1 MSEFDAIYGY
11 ADAKRELEQIA
22 DVLKHPE
29 HYENFGATMPSG
41 LLIEGAPGTGK
52 TLMAN
57 CLIAESGLPSFVC
70 RKDRTGNDML
80 THIRDTFDRALEE
93 APSII
98 LLDDMDKF
106 SNNPYNLRNTDE
118 FVTLQA
124 SIDRCLGN
132 GVFVIATVNDAEKL
146 PNSLVRE
153 GRFDRVIKVEPP
165 LGDDAFQIIE
175 HYLAGR
181 AVPFAAR
188 TEDIVGIME
197 GHSCA
202 FLETVINEAS
212 LAAGYEL
219 ADSIRLEHLV
229 QAYVRIESK
238 GGLLA
243 AASPD
248 DTLLTAGGEPTRRA
262 IVAFHEAGHVV
273 ATEALCPGSV
283 SIAFICRQH
292 GRLSGITKRGGRDI
306 VPDTYGDLWKNLQFL
321 LAGSIAVEQ
330 RFGTPCVGSGRDN
343 DEAAELVKHLL
354 RDTAMGGSYYTTSGP
369 LRMDM
374 PGEVEDATNHVC
386 GVELDHA
393 RREVRALLA
402 KYAAQVAAVADI
414 LYEQGYVLADDI
426 AAVMEAVA

>member
-11 ADAKRELEQIA
+11 ADAKQELEQIA

-29 HYENFGATMPSG
+29 HYESFGATMPSG

-80 THIRDTFDRALEE
+80 THIRETFDRALEE

-106 SNNPYNLRNTDE
+106 SNNPYSLRNTDE

-124 SIDRCLGN
+124 CIDGCRGSD
-132 GVFVIATVNDAEKL
+132 VFVIATVNDAERL
-146 PNSLVRE
+146 PDSLVRE

-165 LGDDAFQIIE
+165 LGADAFQIIE
-175 HYLAGR
+175 HYLSGR
-181 AVPFAAR
+181 AVPFA
-188 TEDIVGIME
+188 TSTQDIVGIME

-229 QAYVRIESK
+229 QAYIRIESK

-243 AASPD
+243 PGSSD
-248 DTLLTAGGEPTRRA
+248 DGSLVSGSEPSQRA
-262 IVAFHEAGHVV
+262 ITAFHEAGHVV
-273 ATEALCPGSV
+273 AAEALKPGSV

-292 GRLSGITKRGGRDI
+292 GRLSGVTKRGGREI
-306 VPDTYGDLWKNLQFL
+306 VPETYDDLWSNLL
-321 LAGSIAVEQ
+321 IILAGSVAVEQ
-330 RFGTPCVGSGRDN
+330 RFGVPCLGAGHDN
-343 DEAAELVKHLL
+343 EDAVDLLKRLL
-354 RDTAMGGSYYTTSGP
+354 RDTAMSGSYYTTISP
-369 LRMDM
+369 LRIDS
-374 PGEVEDATNHVC
+374 PSEVRDATDHVC

-393 RREVRALLA
+393 RREVRALQA
-402 KYAAQVAAVADI
+402 RYAAQVADIAAI
-414 LYEQGYVLADDI
+414 LYERGYVLADDI
-426 AAVMEAVA
+426 AATMRAAA